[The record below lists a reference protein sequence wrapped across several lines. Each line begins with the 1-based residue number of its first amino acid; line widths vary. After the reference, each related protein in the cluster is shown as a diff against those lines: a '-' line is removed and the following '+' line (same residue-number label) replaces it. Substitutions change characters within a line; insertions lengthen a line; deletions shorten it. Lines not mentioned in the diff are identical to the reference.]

1 MKYTLLKFPGFKTRA
16 VTVSYDDGITFDKR
30 LIEILDKNGLKGT
43 FNLNSG
49 LFGHGK
55 LRLTEEQAV
64 ELYANSGHEVAIH
77 GKKHLSLAEVPDAV
91 VTEEVIGDRVALEK
105 TFDRVIGGM
114 AYANG
119 SWNDRVMDI
128 LKKCGIEY
136 VRTTVKSEK
145 FELPDDWLQWA
156 PTCHHSHPRLMEL
169 VDEFL
174 TDSTYMYYWA
184 QSPRVF
190 FLWGHSYEFDDND
203 NWNVIEQFAERIGNR
218 DDIWYATNGEIC
230 RYVQAFNSL
239 QFSADG
245 ERVYNP
251 TATDV
256 YMFYFNENILVKSGE
271 TVKLK

>member
-16 VTVSYDDGITFDKR
+16 VTVSYDDGVIFDKR

-49 LFGHGK
+49 LFGQGK

-64 ELYANSGHEVAIH
+64 ELYANSGHEVAAH
-77 GKKHLSLAEVPDAV
+77 GKKHISMAEMQDPIV
-91 VTEEVIGDRVALEK
+91 VDEIINDRLALEK
-105 TFDRVIGGM
+105 TFGKLITGW

-119 SWNDRVMDI
+119 SYDDRSVDI
-128 LKKCGIEY
+128 LKKSGFEY
-136 VRTTVKSEK
+136 ARTTVKSEK
-145 FELPDDWLQWA
+145 FELPTDWLRWA

-169 VDEFL
+169 VKEFL
-174 TDSTYMYYWA
+174 TDSTYLYYWA

-190 FLWGHSYEFDDND
+190 FLWGHSYEFNDND
-203 NWNVIEQFAERIGNR
+203 NWNVLEEFAEAVGNR
-218 DDIWYATNGEIC
+218 EDIWYATNIEIC
-230 RYVQAFNSL
+230 QYVKAFNSL
-239 QFSADG
+239 QFSANG
-245 ERVYNP
+245 EKVHNP

-256 YMFYFNENILVKSGE
+256 YMNYFKEDILVKSGE

>member
-16 VTVSYDDGITFDKR
+16 VTVSYDDGIIYDKR

-43 FNLNSG
+43 FNLTSG
-49 LFGHGK
+49 HFGKGK
-55 LRLTEEQAV
+55 LCLSEEQAV

-91 VTEEVIGDRVALEK
+91 ATQDVIGDRVALENM
-105 TFDRVIGGM
+105 FNRVIGGM

-119 SWNDRVMDI
+119 SWNDRVVDI

-136 VRTTVKSEK
+136 ARTTVKSEK

-174 TDSTYMYYWA
+174 TDGTYLYYWA

-190 FLWGHSYEFDDND
+190 FLWGHSYEFNDND
-203 NWNVIEQFAERIGNR
+203 NWNVIEEFAEHIGNR
-218 DDIWYATNGEIC
+218 EDIWYATNGEIC
-230 RYVQAFNSL
+230 RYVKAFQSL

-251 TATDV
+251 TATDL
-256 YMFYFNENILVKSGE
+256 YLFYFNENILVKSGE